1 MKQRLK
7 KGIEKINETKS
18 TLFEKIKL
26 ITKLDSQ
33 THKKQRA
40 QINKIK
46 MKQKRYKQHHRNTK
60 VQKRLL

>member
-1 MKQRLK
+1 MKQRL

-46 MKQKRYKQHHRNTK
+46 NENRKGTKQHHRNTK
-60 VQKRLL
+60 VQKKLL